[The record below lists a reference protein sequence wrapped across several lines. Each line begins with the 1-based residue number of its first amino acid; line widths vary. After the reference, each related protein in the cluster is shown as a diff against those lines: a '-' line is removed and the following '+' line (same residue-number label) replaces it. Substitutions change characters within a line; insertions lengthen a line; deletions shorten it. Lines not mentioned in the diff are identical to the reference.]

1 MTTKEAQSEAPSV
14 EKLLLSVDEDWSIC
28 TGDGKC
34 TDKGALYDCDLDQ
47 HVMNSDQVKA
57 LEAKINR
64 LIERAR
70 SNELQRI
77 LNHPKTIV
85 QMVEY
90 TDPEYDFAEVR
101 MPQKYL
107 VDRIKALS
115 NNLSKGDDYKI
126 TEVKP
131 WKDKVKDTD
140 SLTGSDISITEIFED
155 KDNG

>member
-64 LIERAR
+64 LIVLAKLEGFDIAFDCHDYDRLRAYKEQLTK
-70 SNELQRI
+70 ELGDS
-77 LNHPKTIV
+77 
-85 QMVEY
+85 E
-90 TDPEYDFAEVR
+90 AEKNSGTWSR
-101 MPQKYL
+101 L
-107 VDRIKALS
+107 
-115 NNLSKGDDYKI
+115 
-126 TEVKP
+126 
-131 WKDKVKDTD
+131 
-140 SLTGSDISITEIFED
+140 
-155 KDNG
+155 